1 VDVSTSPKK
10 QSKLRPFIGNGWEF
24 WTYSIIYYGFLL
36 ANADFTFR
44 YDCSRSKMFLPSTLC
59 HLNSQYFPVLLTIYW
74 DFLSNFVMNVAQFF
88 DQVSDWMVDYHTPGG
103 VDKDGWQVIGRFFC
117 IFVKVP
123 KIGQEL
129 LLSSLYIYSSK
140 PLTLHLQFYILVLCI
155 TYLHCGKNIISSFYF
170 NKTCQPPCGQ
180 YKSVDFIS
188 KRNLPCSLYISVD
201 FI

>member
-1 VDVSTSPKK
+1 
-10 QSKLRPFIGNGWEF
+10 
-24 WTYSIIYYGFLL
+24 
-36 ANADFTFR
+36 
-44 YDCSRSKMFLPSTLC
+44 
-59 HLNSQYFPVLLTIYW
+59 
-74 DFLSNFVMNVAQFF
+74 MNVAQFF

-201 FI
+201 FIKKKTFLNIVRNRFSGNVSRQDVLHRLRSSKTLGPKVQADHFWSLETTLLYKTCRHHDAG